1 MAGPDDDKEGKAP
14 VEGKPEE
21 KLGVEG
27 EPQLGAKPSSDAP
40 SAKAEGEAGAADKDA
55 AGKGNGDIE
64 VSKLPDDAPV
74 STSISTLAAPPKTEP
89 SKIDEAQEK
98 TRGWIAL
105 ALVGILL
112 LIVVASFLSLWLTSL
127 KVADVKGLLEVI
139 LAPVVALVGSATGFY
154 FGGKK

>member
-1 MAGPDDDKEGKAP
+1 LADDDKKPVDDKAALA
-14 VEGKPEE
+14 GKPEE
-21 KLGVEG
+21 TLGVAG
-27 EPQLGAKPSSDAP
+27 EPQPGAKSSDVKSSGEVEP
-40 SAKAEGEAGAADKDA
+40 AKAKDDAGADPYA
-55 AGKGNGDIE
+55 GDIE
-64 VSKLPDDAPV
+64 VSELPDDAAV
-74 STSISTLAAPPKTEP
+74 STSISTIAAPPKTEP

-105 ALVGILL
+105 ALVCILL
-112 LIVVASFLSLWLTSL
+112 LIVVASFASLWLTSL